1 MTNLIITYLFSKD
14 LSPKG
19 LIKDEFPIPLFFSM
33 SCNGYRKKCW
43 LKKQSNC
50 HALCKTCNLTKQ
62 KERFNKVLSFDTHL
76 RITAIKMYTQLEEH
90 DSIISFDTNF
100 DRLIRCLL
108 EDKPF
113 LKEYLNKHIQKFIY
127 RMYTHSES
135 EVCDVFCWALHST
148 NLNLPLPNSCLRCLS
163 HTLRYSS
170 DKYTKSLILRSIVV
184 YYEDC
189 PNTEK
194 LIKKTYAENTLYE
207 FGSAIIEEQGIHGV
221 FGTFLDLIKG
231 KDELIS
237 KLQLHPLLHK
247 MILCDTSILKKSYT
261 LSLQITNHLKRN

>member
-1 MTNLIITYLFSKD
+1 
-14 LSPKG
+14 
-19 LIKDEFPIPLFFSM
+19 M

-50 HALCKTCNLTKQ
+50 HALCNTCNLNKQ
-62 KERFNKVLSFDTHL
+62 KERFNKVLSLETK
-76 RITAIKMYTQLEEH
+76 AIKMYTQLQEH

-127 RMYTHSES
+127 RIYTHSES
-135 EVCDVFCWALHST
+135 DLCDVFCWALHST
-148 NLNLPLPNSCLRCLS
+148 DLDLPIPNSCLKCLS

-184 YYEDC
+184 YYDDC
-189 PNTEK
+189 PNIETI
-194 LIKKTYAENTLYE
+194 IKKTRDETTLYE

-247 MILCDTSILKKSYT
+247 MILSDTSLPTLKKELYR
-261 LSLQITNHLKRN
+261 IFTNNKNSFEDELLAIAYEPSRVIWCIDEEDKRNGWGS